1 MKITEKLAAK
11 KASKIP
17 KDIPILVLEDIES
30 IREELLFALSELGF
44 NGAIDAAGSIAEA
57 KSYLDK
63 KEYSFLLFD
72 WQLPDGSGVK
82 LLNEYQRGR
91 AQNRIPALMCTSKDK
106 VDNIL
111 EALRSGAHNY
121 LIKPFTLETLAEK
134 MAYAW
139 DVSMR
144 EKKQD

>member
-1 MKITEKLAAK
+1 
-11 KASKIP
+11 
-17 KDIPILVLEDIES
+17 
-30 IREELLFALSELGF
+30 
-44 NGAIDAAGSIAEA
+44 
-57 KSYLDK
+57 
-63 KEYSFLLFD
+63 LLFD

-144 EKKQD
+144 EKKQEDE